1 MTRLPPSSHRHGL
14 AEKPQPR
21 DAAVRKDVQ
30 PRVRDGADVDE
41 LALENVR
48 GVRLELRLRENL
60 TPLFRQRAT
69 ARGEPSLQRAT
80 LGEVPLEMRRVHFD
94 SNQLSRASELENS
107 PIVPRPAPPA
117 SFPAVR
123 HALGAPWH
131 DEVLPAGEQLVARR
145 QHAAAVLQP
154 SEIDEAPL
162 AEDLLPIWRDVAVEA
177 KTSHAPVRVDMQA
190 NVRPRFIAGD
200 RK

>member
-14 AEKPQPR
+14 AEKPQPG

-48 GVRLELRLRENL
+48 GIRLELRPREDL
-60 TPLFRQRAT
+60 TPLLRHRAA

-80 LGEVPLEMRRVHFD
+80 LGKVPFEIRRVHLG
-94 SNQLSRASELENS
+94 SNQPPRPSELEQS
-107 PIVPRPAPPA
+107 PIVPRLSPPP

-123 HALGAPWH
+123 HA
-131 DEVLPAGEQLVARR
+131 
-145 QHAAAVLQP
+145 
-154 SEIDEAPL
+154 
-162 AEDLLPIWRDVAVEA
+162 
-177 KTSHAPVRVDMQA
+177 
-190 NVRPRFIAGD
+190 
-200 RK
+200 